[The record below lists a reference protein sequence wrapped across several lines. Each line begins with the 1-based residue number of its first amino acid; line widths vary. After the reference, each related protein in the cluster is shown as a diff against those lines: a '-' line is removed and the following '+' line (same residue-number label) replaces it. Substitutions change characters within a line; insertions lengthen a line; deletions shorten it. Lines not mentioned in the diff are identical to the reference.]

1 MEREILR
8 LAEELDTD
16 AGAVRLLE
24 GARIALPPARLHAL
38 AEALTQKDG
47 YGRAVQ
53 ALEREL
59 PPAED
64 GGFGILAVMLRAALR
79 TREMYAARGI
89 PDGIFLG
96 TMRCFPRFLR
106 EHLESYG
113 RYGFDRAFWT
123 GRQLSLTLFRLGEL
137 EYELLPG
144 EKGVLSLHIPSDADL
159 SEEKTD
165 ASLRMQE
172 SFFAEYFPAYAGADI
187 YCDSWLLSPA
197 LKGLLPEGSRVLA
210 FAARFRLLSADAEAQ
225 GYRQWVFKNPSL
237 SPEEFP
243 ERTSLQRN
251 MKKFVLA
258 GGKVG
263 SGRGILLKK

>member
-8 LAEELDTD
+8 LAEELGTD

-24 GARIALPPARLHAL
+24 STRIALPPARLHAL

-79 TREMYAARGI
+79 TRELYAARGILAVMLRAALRTRELYAARGI

-165 ASLRMQE
+165 ASLRMQV

-187 YCDSWLLSPA
+187 YCDSWL
-197 LKGLLPEGSRVLA
+197 
-210 FAARFRLLSADAEAQ
+210 
-225 GYRQWVFKNPSL
+225 L